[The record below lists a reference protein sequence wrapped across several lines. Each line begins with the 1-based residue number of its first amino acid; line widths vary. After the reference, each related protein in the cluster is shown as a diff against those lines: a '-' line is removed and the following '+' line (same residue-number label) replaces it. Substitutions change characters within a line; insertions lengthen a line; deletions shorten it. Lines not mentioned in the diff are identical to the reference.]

1 MRDAQKLGAPP
12 EFIVV
17 AERKTLD
24 SAMET
29 VEGSAAGY
37 LAKPVDVPRLGRI
50 VRRVFERRRPVREN
64 AGLQEEIQGRLAESE
79 ALLLISSTVRSTLDT
94 PEALRRIFR
103 ALATLL
109 RADTPAPSLNA
120 P

>member
-50 VRRVFERRRPVREN
+50 VRRVFERRRLVREN
-64 AGLQEEIQGRLAESE
+64 AGLQEEIQGRLPGSRAPVPVSG
-79 ALLLISSTVRSTLDT
+79 TRRSTPRNL
-94 PEALRRIFR
+94 AARRR
-103 ALATLL
+103 
-109 RADTPAPSLNA
+109 RG
-120 P
+120 